1 MIDMEK
7 GQRYTILTIIALF
20 ISIVGGEC
28 LYYSFPASF
37 QAGWVQIELEF
48 SMFASTIALYWA
60 LYGVKNGLFIVDKSK
75 STLKRIETRIEP
87 FLGTISDRLI
97 EFESTW
103 EKLTPEQKEG
113 VKSGMLTAIDLL
125 EGKIKNL
132 IRRDKIDG

>member
-1 MIDMEK
+1 MEK
-7 GQRYTILTIIALF
+7 GKRYTILTIIALF

-60 LYGVKNGLFIVDKSK
+60 LYGVKHGLFIVDKSRA
-75 STLKRIETRIEP
+75 TLKTIETKIEP

-97 EFESTW
+97 EFENTW
-103 EKLTPEQKEG
+103 AKLTPEQKEG
-113 VKSGMLTAIDLL
+113 VKNGMLTTLDLL
-125 EGKIKNL
+125 EGKLKNL
-132 IRRDKIDG
+132 IGRDKKDG